1 MGPELLIKILSHLSL
16 KGLYR
21 LGDYVVYPL
30 MYYVVRYRRRIVRD
44 NLTLSFPDKS
54 KAEIVRIEKQF
65 YHHFADVMM
74 EIIRNYRIG
83 NEEVMERM
91 VFENTEEM
99 EQWSKGKKGVIMM
112 LGHIGNWEW
121 VPIVVKSFQDPQM
134 KGYFVY
140 RRLKNPNTDRLML
153 AMRER
158 RSGKGSSI
166 EKNDLIR
173 KMIAMSHSDQRF
185 TLGLISDQKVSP
197 KNVYYRTEFLH
208 QDTSFLGGGEVLAR
222 KMDLTVTYLHIRE
235 TSRGY
240 YRARFELLSLNAP
253 NTEKG
258 EITELFARKLE
269 EDILAQ
275 PHLWLWTHNR
285 WKWERAK
292 Q

>member
-1 MGPELLIKILSHLSL
+1 LI
-16 KGLYR
+16 
-21 LGDYVVYPL
+21 
-30 MYYVVRYRRRIVRD
+30 
-44 NLTLSFPDKS
+44 
-54 KAEIVRIEKQF
+54 
-65 YHHFADVMM
+65 
-74 EIIRNYRIG
+74 
-83 NEEVMERM
+83 
-91 VFENTEEM
+91 
-99 EQWSKGKKGVIMM
+99 
-112 LGHIGNWEW
+112 
-121 VPIVVKSFQDPQM
+121 
-134 KGYFVY
+134 
-140 RRLKNPNTDRLML
+140 
-153 AMRER
+153 
-158 RSGKGSSI
+158 
-166 EKNDLIR
+166 
-173 KMIAMSHSDQRF
+173 HSDQRF

-197 KNVYYRTEFLH
+197 KNAYYRTEFLH

-240 YRARFELLSLNAP
+240 YRARFELLSSNAP

>member
-1 MGPELLIKILSHLSL
+1 M
-16 KGLYR
+16 
-21 LGDYVVYPL
+21 GDYVVYPL

-83 NEEVMERM
+83 NEEVMKRM
-91 VFENTEEM
+91 VFENTDEM

>member
-1 MGPELLIKILSHLSL
+1 MGSELLIKILSRLSL

-91 VFENTEEM
+91 VFENTDEM

-140 RRLKNPNTDRLML
+140 RRLKNPSIDRLML

-166 EKNDLIR
+166 EKNDLVR
-173 KMIAMSHSDQRF
+173 KMIAMSHSNQRF

-240 YRARFELLSLNAP
+240 YRARFELLSPDAP

-258 EITELFARKLE
+258 EITGLFARKLE

>member
-44 NLTLSFPDKS
+44 NLTQSFPDKS

-91 VFENTEEM
+91 VFENTDEM

-140 RRLKNPNTDRLML
+140 RRLKNPSTDRLML

-173 KMIAMSHSDQRF
+173 KMIALIHSDKRF

-240 YRARFELLSLNAP
+240 YRARFELLSSNAP